1 MWEFFNPANEHYYEM
16 KSYLFMFGTIVIAS
30 TVLFVS
36 AIRHK
41 TEMWSSLVGLLF
53 IGAFILSPVYGH
65 HTSVIDMPGF
75 LVFVCFCTFFIIR
88 ISVSL
93 YRQKRS
99 KNVEVK
105 QN

>member
-1 MWEFFNPANEHYYEM
+1 MWEFFNPANEHFYEM
-16 KSYLFMFGTIVIAS
+16 KSNLFMFATMVIAS
-30 TVLFVS
+30 TALFVS
-36 AIRHK
+36 AIRNK

-65 HTSVIDMPGF
+65 QTSVFEMPGF
-75 LVFVCFCTFFIIR
+75 LAFVCFCTFFFIR

-93 YRQKRS
+93 YQQKKSRGL
-99 KNVEVK
+99 EVK